1 MNHLGSTAVGVTPIG
16 LGTAQLGN
24 LYGVMTAEEAAAIVD
39 TAWMR
44 GVRYFDTAP
53 HYGLGL
59 AERSLGAALARYP
72 RDQYVL
78 STKVGRL
85 IVDGERQWDFSA
97 AGVRRSL
104 EESLDRL
111 GLDRVDV
118 ALVHDPEGHLGAA
131 LGEAVP
137 ELVRMREAGILGAI
151 GVGSGTLQAL
161 EPFAAEADIDAVMVA
176 GRLTVLEQPALE
188 RLVPTCRARGIS
200 ILNAGVFNS
209 GLTARAW
216 PSDESHYEYGRAP
229 ADLIERA
236 RHIARLAEEHGTT
249 LPQAAL
255 TYAARERCVASVVI
269 GADSPAQ
276 LEESIDALEERRDL
290 GPLWAAL
297 GL

>member
-1 MNHLGSTAVGVTPIG
+1 MGALGRTEVEVTRVG
-16 LGTAQLGN
+16 LGTAQLGD
-24 LYGVMTAEEAAAIVD
+24 LYGVMSAADAAAIVD
-39 TAWMR
+39 AAWRR

-59 AERSLGAALARYP
+59 AERNLGAALARYP
-72 RDQYVL
+72 RDEYVV

-104 EESLDRL
+104 EESLERL
-111 GLDRVDV
+111 GLERVDI
-118 ALVHDPEGHLGAA
+118 ALVHDPEEHLPAA

-137 ELVRMREAGILGAI
+137 ELARMRAAGILGAI
-151 GVGSGTLQAL
+151 GVGSGSLTAL
-161 EPFAAEADIDAVMVA
+161 EAFATEADIDAVMVA
-176 GRLTVLEQPALE
+176 GRLTILEQPALA
-188 RLVPTCRARGIS
+188 RVVPACRERGIS

-209 GLTARAW
+209 GLTAGPW
-216 PSDESHYEYGRAP
+216 PPDGARYEYGP
-229 ADLIERA
+229 ASAELLERA
-236 RHIARLAEEHGTT
+236 RNLARLAQLHGTS

-255 TYAARERCVASVVI
+255 KYAAREPVVACLVI

-276 LEESIDALEERRDL
+276 LEGSIDALEEPRSL
-290 GPLWAAL
+290 EPLWSEL